1 MFLKELVVTSPY
13 LGEIRRI
20 SFHKGVN
27 LILDKSTTDLSGTG
41 NSVGKT
47 TVLRSLDF
55 CMGAKQESFYTD
67 PEFKTTNVLIKDFL
81 IDNEV
86 EFKLTL
92 TLSKNDELT
101 IKRKVLPEPKIFCKI
116 DDKEYNSLKSFCH
129 DLKIALFFSAA
140 DKPSLRQIMSRII
153 RDTSDKMSNT
163 LKTLYNKTS
172 SAEYETLNLFLFG
185 FENPSI
191 LSEKQTT
198 NRKLKKLESE
208 LIILTKIRSKN
219 SLEQSLEIINRDIGE
234 RNNAIENYDLGESY
248 ESQMRE
254 LNSIKLEI
262 SALSLDLAS
271 LHMKKSINLQA
282 IDELLQQQDNS
293 DPNDLKA
300 LYLEATN
307 RVEKLSKTFEDALN
321 FHNQMIH
328 KKVEFIKS
336 QMDRVNEKINNK
348 SELLTAWLTKESSI
362 LKELSSLGSLSDL
375 QLLQKELNKLYESK
389 GSFESSL
396 EQIKAYELKISNLT
410 EKINEISIKI
420 NKAIDN
426 FDNRVKIFNNFFSI
440 YTKKLYDEEFILTF
454 TEKNG
459 VYDFKVDPV
468 GVVASKGN
476 LGDGKKKA
484 QVSALDLAYLSLQAE
499 IKSKSVRFV
508 AHDGIEAIHPNQI
521 RVLFDIASS
530 IDGQYILAILSD
542 KLSSIE
548 KKFITEHTILEL
560 SEDNKFFKI

>member
-1 MFLKELVVTSPY
+1 MFLKELIVKSPY
-13 LGEIRRI
+13 LGEIRKVL
-20 SFHKGVN
+20 FHKGVN

-67 PEFKTTNVLIKDFL
+67 PEFKTTNALIKSFL

-86 EFKLTL
+86 EFNLTL
-92 TLSKNDELT
+92 TSSKGDELT
-101 IKRKVLPEPKIFCKI
+101 IIRKALPEPKVFCKI
-116 DDKEYNSLKSFCH
+116 NDNEYSNLKAFCQ
-129 DLKIALFFSAA
+129 DLKIALFFSSA

-163 LKTLYNKTS
+163 LKTLYNKS
-172 SAEYETLNLFLFG
+172 SGAEYETLNLFIFG

-191 LSEKQTT
+191 LSEKQII

-208 LIILTKIRSKN
+208 LAILTKIKSKN
-219 SLEQSLEIINRDIGE
+219 SLEQSLEIINRDIDE
-234 RNNAIENYDLGESY
+234 RNSAIENYDLGESY
-248 ESQMRE
+248 DSQMRE
-254 LNSIKLEI
+254 LNAIKLEV

-271 LHMKKSINLQA
+271 LNMKKSLNLQA
-282 IDELLQQQDNS
+282 IEELLQQKDNS

-307 RVEKLSKTFEDALN
+307 RVEKLTKTFEDALN
-321 FHNQMIH
+321 FHNQMIF
-328 KKVEFIKS
+328 KKVEFIES
-336 QMDRVNEKINNK
+336 QMDGLNEKINIK
-348 SELLTAWLTKESSI
+348 GVLLASWLTKESSI

-396 EQIKAYELKISNLT
+396 EQIKSYEEKTSNLT
-410 EKINEISIKI
+410 EKIKEISIKI
-420 NKAIDN
+420 EKEIDN
-426 FDNRVKIFNNFFSI
+426 FDNNIKIFNKYFSI
-440 YTKKLYDEEFILTF
+440 YTRKLYEEEFILTF
-454 TEKNG
+454 SEKNG
-459 VYDFKVDPV
+459 VYDFKIDPV
-468 GVVASKGN
+468 GVVNSKGN

-484 QVSALDLAYLSLQAE
+484 QVSALDLAYLALQAE
-499 IKSKSVRFV
+499 INSKSVRFV

-548 KKFITEHTILEL
+548 KSFIKEHTILEL
-560 SEDNKFFKI
+560 SEDNKFFKC